1 MSLIAA
7 RLDNGARDFDLD
19 EAAEDFPDVADRL
32 EGVWNSRVSVHRP
45 WVLEGEDGCLEFV
58 FLAILFGQMIW
69 WLLKRIEELMVRD
82 QLEKL

>member
-58 FLAILFGQMIW
+58 FPGDSFWSDDLVAS
-69 WLLKRIEELMVRD
+69 EAD
-82 QLEKL
+82 